1 MKSELTNINSGE
13 IISSKKLTSTAW
25 HIKLKVPFYIELDMD
40 RNPGYIFP
48 LLTGD
53 EEQENT
59 LLIRSTL
66 WNYDVVR
73 NTVEIIIYERKGNEE
88 WLENLSSGQMIRYLD
103 PEEIIIQGLNAD
115 NFYLIGNTDA
125 QAFFYQFNRSLPFTN
140 TVNSFIYSKNTG
152 EFFPDIDGS
161 YPLNYHI
168 IYPFSPER
176 VLHLFKKSLIRENES
191 FIILLFC
198 EHEVNMLFSQYF
210 KKEWGAAEHQIRI
223 ANYNH

>member
-13 IISSKKLTSTAW
+13 IVASKKLTSTAW
-25 HIKLKVPFYIELDMD
+25 HIKLKVPFYMELDRD
-40 RNPGYIFP
+40 RNPGYIIP
-48 LLTGD
+48 LLTD
-53 EEQENT
+53 HEDQRDP

-73 NTVEIIIYERKGNEE
+73 NTVEVIIYARKSNEE
-88 WLENLSSGQMIRYLD
+88 WLENLSQGRVIQYLD
-103 PEEIIIQGLNAD
+103 PEEIIMQGLNAETY
-115 NFYLIGNTDA
+115 YLIGNADA
-125 QAFFYQFNRSLPFTN
+125 QAFFYQFNRSLPFTS
-140 TVNSFIYSKNTG
+140 TVNSFIYSRNTG

-176 VLHLFKKSLIRENES
+176 VLHLFKKDFDRESGN
-191 FIILLFC
+191 FTILLFC
-198 EHEVNMLFSQYF
+198 EHEVNMLLSQFF
-210 KKEWGAAEHQIRI
+210 KKEWGAAESQIRI

>member
-13 IISSKKLTSTAW
+13 IIASKKLTSSAW

-40 RNPGYIFP
+40 RNPGYIIP
-48 LLTGD
+48 LLFEN
-53 EEQENT
+53 EEQGGT
-59 LLIRSTL
+59 QIIRSTL

-73 NTVEIIIYERKGNEE
+73 NTMEIIIYARKSNEE
-88 WLENLSSGQMIRYLD
+88 WLESLSPGKTIQYLD
-103 PEEIIIQGLNAD
+103 PEEIIIQGLNAEIY
-115 NFYLIGNTDA
+115 YLIGNTNA
-125 QAFFYQFNRSLPFTN
+125 QAFFYQFNRSLPFTS

-176 VLHLFKKSLIRENES
+176 VLHLFKKDFERENDR
-191 FIILLFC
+191 FTLLLFC
-198 EHEVNMLFSQYF
+198 EHEVNTLFSQYF
-210 KKEWGAAEHQIRI
+210 KKEWGVAENQIRI

>member
-1 MKSELTNINSGE
+1 MKSELTNINNGE
-13 IISSKKLTSTAW
+13 IISLKKLTSTAW

-40 RNPGYIFP
+40 RNPGYIIP

-53 EEQENT
+53 EEQGNT
-59 LLIRSTL
+59 LIIRSTL

-73 NTVEIIIYERKGNEE
+73 NTVEMIIYTRKNNEE
-88 WLENLSSGQMIRYLD
+88 WLENLSPRKIIQYLD
-103 PEEIIIQGLNAD
+103 PEEIIMQGLHTENY
-115 NFYLIGNTDA
+115 YLIGNTDA
-125 QAFFYQFNRSLPFTN
+125 QAFFYQFNRSLPFTS

-176 VLHLFKKSLIRENES
+176 VLHLFRKELIKENEN
-191 FIILLFC
+191 FTILLFC
-198 EHEVNMLFSQYF
+198 EHEVNLLFSQYF
-210 KKEWGAAEHQIRI
+210 KKEWEATENQIRI

>member
-1 MKSELTNINSGE
+1 MKPELTNINSGK
-13 IISSKKLTSTAW
+13 IIASKKLTSHAW
-25 HIKLKVPFYIELDMD
+25 HIKLKVLFYIELDMD
-40 RNPGYIFP
+40 RNPGYIIP
-48 LLTGD
+48 LLLEN
-53 EEQENT
+53 EEQGGT
-59 LLIRSTL
+59 QIIRSTL

-73 NTVEIIIYERKGNEE
+73 NTMEFIIYARKSNEE
-88 WLENLSSGQMIRYLD
+88 WLESLSPGKPIQYLD
-103 PEEIIIQGLNAD
+103 PEEIIIQGLNAETY
-115 NFYLIGNTDA
+115 YLIGNTDA

-140 TVNSFIYSKNTG
+140 TVNSFIYSRNTG

-176 VLHLFKKSLIRENES
+176 VIHLFKRDFNRENEN

-198 EHEVNMLFSQYF
+198 EHEVNILFSQYL
-210 KKEWGAAEHQIRI
+210 KKEWGVSENQIRI

>member
-13 IISSKKLTSTAW
+13 IIALKKLTSTAW
-25 HIKLKVPFYIELDMD
+25 HIKLRVPFYIELDMNK
-40 RNPGYIFP
+40 NPGHIIP
-48 LLTGD
+48 LLNENQGD
-53 EEQENT
+53 A

-73 NTVEIIIYERKGNEE
+73 NTVEVIIYARKGNEE
-88 WLENLSSGQMIRYLD
+88 WLEKLSSGNTIQYLD
-103 PEEIIIQGLNAD
+103 PEEIIIQGLNTETY
-115 NFYLIGNTDA
+115 YLIGNTDA

-176 VLHLFKKSLIRENES
+176 VLHLFKRDFERENGS
-191 FIILLFC
+191 FTILLFC
-198 EHEVNMLFSQYF
+198 EHEVNMLFSQFF
-210 KKEWGAAEHQIRI
+210 KKEWGAAENQIRI